1 MSKTIDNI
9 IKKLE
14 NVKDA
19 LDNELDNKR
28 ARYDNHSEKWFDT
41 DAAIDAEATI
51 DAMEAASDSI
61 GDAIDCL
68 EEIE

>member
-1 MSKTIDNI
+1 MSKTIENI

-14 NVKDA
+14 SAKDA
-19 LDNELDNKR
+19 LDNELDSKR

-51 DAMEAASDSI
+51 DLMQDASDSI
-61 GDAIDCL
+61 GDAIDYL